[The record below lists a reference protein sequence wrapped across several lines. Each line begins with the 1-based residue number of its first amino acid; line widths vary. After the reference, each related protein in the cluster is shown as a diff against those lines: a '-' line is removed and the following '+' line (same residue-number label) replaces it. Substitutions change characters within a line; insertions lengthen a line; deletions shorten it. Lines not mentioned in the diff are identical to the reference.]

1 MPVQVSIAT
10 LATARPQ
17 AGNQMARRIPGAAS
31 TPVAPTPR
39 ASTTVRPNSAGRV
52 SASGRTPPRSSGSR
66 YWSRR
71 CLRGVLLA
79 RYSALLADSYNR
91 GVPGLCDLLPQ
102 PPGNP
107 SSVARLPCP
116 RMFMYGEQNSS
127 LSYLTKLG
135 ANGVELAEI
144 PHSAH
149 WPVYSNPAAMWETH
163 RLVPRPQ
170 HAGLTVRR
178 DNHGRDGVA
187 SISARP
193 FLQQLPGRG
202 AQRVPDSWA
211 QPGRSG
217 GRRGRHHQG
226 RRIQDHHCSTRRMT
240 IRSRQHGSPSALGVP
255 TRTAGRIGE
264 APTRVLLPWF
274 RGGLGVASEPGTRPD
289 PRFGR
294 RRFRLS
300 CHRLAGRVPVLAPA
314 GAAGVIR
321 PVLAEAGVH
330 GSGGQRVRA
339 IPQP

>member
-1 MPVQVSIAT
+1 MPVQVSTAT

-17 AGNQMARRIPGAAS
+17 PGNQMARRIPGAAS

-127 LSYLTKLG
+127 LVVPDETRRQRRRTGGNPAQHTL
-135 ANGVELAEI
+135 AGV
-144 PHSAH
+144 
-149 WPVYSNPAAMWETH
+149 SNPAAMRETH

-202 AQRVPDSWA
+202 AQRVPGSWA

-226 RRIQDHHCSTRRMT
+226 RRIQDHHRSTRRMT
-240 IRSRQHGSPSALGVP
+240 ISEPSARV
-255 TRTAGRIGE
+255 TQRT
-264 APTRVLLPWF
+264 
-274 RGGLGVASEPGTRPD
+274 
-289 PRFGR
+289 
-294 RRFRLS
+294 
-300 CHRLAGRVPVLAPA
+300 
-314 GAAGVIR
+314 
-321 PVLAEAGVH
+321 
-330 GSGGQRVRA
+330 GSADQK
-339 IPQP
+339 Q